1 MSWIIEKFFRGEPRH
16 WLYVCVYDTGF
27 IAESS
32 TDSRY
37 HWALIIGPNSQN
49 TVLSG
54 TKHHIRKALPSSSD
68 WSLEQVGLKDARFD
82 FNLIV
87 RVAVAEVTDPT
98 YLDKTL
104 ATVPVINGVPY

>member
-1 MSWIIEKFFRGEPRH
+1 MSWIIEKYFRSEPRH
-16 WLYVCVYDTGF
+16 WLYVCVYDTGY
-27 IAESS
+27 IAESV

-49 TVLSG
+49 
-54 TKHHIRKALPSSSD
+54 KN
-68 WSLEQVGLKDARFD
+68 LEQIGLQDARFD

-87 RVAVAEVTDPT
+87 RVAVGEVTDPA

-104 ATVPVINGVPY
+104 AAVPIINGVPH

>member
-1 MSWIIEKFFRGEPRH
+1 MNALANTCFSLPPR
-16 WLYVCVYDTGF
+16 
-27 IAESS
+27 S
-32 TDSRY
+32 Y